1 MWYNHVSATHRRLK
15 KRAKLS
21 SDYPANLV
29 THYVTYKFDWF
40 WIFAE
45 SESLSRESD
54 TRHEDEDEDQDED
67 EGHCSNVEFPY
78 CMAGSLGHLL
88 LAVWTV

>member
-54 TRHEDEDEDQDED
+54 TRVDHKPEYSLLKISVTVGYHLYDPKKDRE
-67 EGHCSNVEFPY
+67 NVY
-78 CMAGSLGHLL
+78 LQITSI
-88 LAVWTV
+88 

>member
-1 MWYNHVSATHRRLK
+1 
-15 KRAKLS
+15 
-21 SDYPANLV
+21 V

-54 TRHEDEDEDQDED
+54 TRHEDEDQDGDED
-67 EGHCSNVEFPY
+67 EGQCSNVEFPY